1 MSEPLADQSI
11 SRKIALVTG
20 ASRGIGRGIAQ
31 RFAAAGAH
39 VAVTGRTLMPGTGSY
54 EGSLTE
60 TVELIRGAGGVA
72 VPVAADLSDTTLDR
86 QTILQAVEREFG
98 GTVDILV
105 NNAAAPRHFDRRF
118 SSMNVETFRES
129 VEVNLWA
136 GWDLA
141 IRSIPGMKA
150 KGEGWIL
157 NISSRGASPKVGP
170 PFTMHPLVAGQCLYG
185 GTKAM
190 LDRLTTGAAMELY
203 EDGIAVNAL
212 APEGSVATQ
221 NAQAVAG
228 IRESESEPVET
239 LAEAA
244 LALCSGDPKQ
254 MTGRVTYSLSLLREL
269 SRPVWNLDGLHLT
282 PGWQPSDIDPD
293 RLYAG
298 YLR

>member
-1 MSEPLADQSI
+1 MSEPVNDKSI
-11 SRKIALVTG
+11 VGKIALVTG

-60 TVELIRGAGGVA
+60 TVELIRDSGGVA
-72 VPVAADLSDTTLDR
+72 VPIAADLGDTTLDR
-86 QTILQAVEREFG
+86 QTIVQAVERELG
-98 GTVDILV
+98 GTIDILV
-105 NNAAAPRHFDRRF
+105 NNAAAPRHFDRQF

-141 IRSIPGMKA
+141 IKSIPGMKA

-157 NISSRGASPKVGP
+157 NISSRGAGPKSGP
-170 PFTMHPLVAGQCLYG
+170 PFKIHPLVAGQCLYG

-190 LDRLTTGAAMELY
+190 IDRLTTGAAMELY

-212 APEGSVATQ
+212 GPEGSVATQ
-221 NAQAVAG
+221 NARAVA
-228 IRESESEPVET
+228 RVSKAESEPLET
-239 LAEAA
+239 MAEAA
-244 LALCSGDPKQ
+244 LALCSGDPKHV
-254 MTGRVTYSLSLLREL
+254 TGRVAYSLSLLKEL
-269 SRPVWNLDGLHLT
+269 GRPVWDLDGLHLT
-282 PGWQPSDIDPD
+282 PGWQPSDIDPG